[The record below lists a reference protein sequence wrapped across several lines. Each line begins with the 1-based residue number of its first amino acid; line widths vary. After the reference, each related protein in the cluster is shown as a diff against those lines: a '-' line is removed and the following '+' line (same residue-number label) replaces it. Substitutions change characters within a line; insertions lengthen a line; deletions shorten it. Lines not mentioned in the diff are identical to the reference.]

1 MKNLIF
7 IILLFLTAN
16 LTAQTKKK
24 PVKTATVNKSLAA
37 SVPKATAVIKGNVKN
52 FTDKYWEMAVTGDFT
67 NYSVT
72 VPVDKDGNFSKAINI
87 DGETEDIYLYL
98 NDDAITVCAQKNDTL
113 IVNWDN
119 KDFKNS
125 FKVSSPK
132 PRIHERLQTMMSVYN
147 LCRKEMMELSEFL
160 YRDKITDSAKF
171 EKINKL
177 YNKEMMVAGVNLDY
191 PESEKLITDVY
202 YKYVGFLNSHRLLSK
217 YDLHINDTTTTGK
230 RLNQR
235 FPPGAYRTE
244 SEFSFRNSSNYK
256 DFLFN
261 YIRFNTGLNAFVAVG
276 TDWINKTLPFAPAW
290 NEYYL
295 ALANFHLTELRDW
308 CITKEIALDFEMYSF
323 NDAENIYKDFKTK
336 IKTPRYADTLAQFYA
351 AIQQLKPGKPAP
363 EFSLKNDKGEIVS
376 LKSLRGKVV
385 YIDFWGVGC
394 GPCVYEIKNTTAA
407 LHERYKDKNV
417 VFLNICVDS
426 DEKTWKNN
434 LTSLN
439 VSGVNLIA
447 EGWTRNPVCQK
458 YNITGIPHYI
468 TIGADGKI
476 VNNNSERP
484 SSGDALTAELD
495 KALKNNTY

>member
-1 MKNLIF
+1 MKNLLLIT
-7 IILLFLTAN
+7 LLFLTGS
-16 LTAQTKKK
+16 LTAQIKKK
-24 PVKTATVNKSLAA
+24 PVKIIAESKPVAVP
-37 SVPKATAVIKGNVKN
+37 VPKASAVIKGNVKN

-72 VPVDKDGNFSKAINI
+72 VPVDKDGNFNKTINI

-119 KDFKNS
+119 KDFKNT

-132 PRIHERLQTMMSVYN
+132 PRINERLQTMMSVYN
-147 LCRKEMMELSEFL
+147 LCRKELMDLSSSL
-160 YRDKITDSAKF
+160 YNGKMTDSMKY
-171 EKINKL
+171 EKINYL
-177 YNKEMMVAGVNLDY
+177 YNKEMITVAVNLDQ
-191 PESEKLITDVY
+191 KLITDAY
-202 YKYVGFLNSHRLLSK
+202 YRYIGLLSQHHLLPK
-217 YDLHINDTTTTGK
+217 YDLHISDTSAKGNM
-230 RLNQR
+230 LNQQ
-235 FPPGAYRTE
+235 FPPGAYHTE
-244 SEFSFRNSSNYK
+244 SEFAYK
-256 DFLFN
+256 NCDTYKSFLFN
-261 YIRFNTGLNAFVAVG
+261 YIRFSRTLNSTTIDG
-276 TDWINKTLPFAPAW
+276 SDWNSKMIPFAPVW
-290 NEYYL
+290 NEYHL
-295 ALANFHLTELRDW
+295 AMANFSLYEIRDW
-308 CITKEIALDFEMYSF
+308 FITRTIVEGFGSYSF
-323 NDAENIYKDFKTK
+323 EDVSNVYKDFITK
-336 IKTPRYADTLAQFYA
+336 IKTPRYADSLKQYYA
-351 AIQQLKPGKPAP
+351 AMQQLKPGKPAP
-363 EFSLKNDKGEIVS
+363 EFSLKNDKGEMVS

-426 DEKTWKNN
+426 DEKTWKSN

-458 YNITGIPHYI
+458 YNVTGIPHYI
-468 TIGADGKI
+468 TIGTDGKI

-484 SSGDALTAELD
+484 SSGDTLIAELD